1 MNRFRSRT
9 SCGFTLIEVMLAV
22 MLLALLTGAAALSFA
37 RPFRS
42 ARSQQTIQ
50 MIQRADTMA
59 REEAIRFGRSTQ
71 LRFDLNRQTL
81 VRAGS
86 VTPIPGVREIRIGDR
101 SISDDQV
108 SIDVSPIGLSS
119 SYAVQIAG
127 PAQDQWIV
135 IAGLSGQ
142 TITTQNESQV
152 VQLLSQSSRHDT
164 R

>member
-9 SCGFTLIEVMLAV
+9 SQGFTLIEVMLAV
-22 MLLALLTGAAALSFA
+22 VLLALLTGAAALSFV
-37 RPFRS
+37 RPIRS
-42 ARSQQTIQ
+42 ARAQQTIQ

-135 IAGLSGQ
+135 VAGLSGE
-142 TITTQNESQV
+142 TITTKNESQV